1 MPINLQ
7 AGQLRNQIRFE
18 RLADRVSDEAGGNSA
33 GWIPLFTRWCSLRAV
48 PVNNASGEA
57 VMQGRLTGQAFFTIV
72 VRYDPQTVTLTPDD
86 RATTEMGETLNI
98 RSALDLDGDR
108 RWITIDAQKG
118 VAT

>member
-33 GWIPLFTRWCSLRAV
+33 GWIPLFTRWCSLKAV
-48 PVNNASGEA
+48 PVRPGSAEV

-72 VRYDPQTVTLTPDD
+72 VRYDPQT
-86 RATTEMGETLNI
+86 EMGETLNI
-98 RSALDLDGDR
+98 RSVIDLDGDR

>member
-18 RLADRVSDEAGGNSA
+18 RQADRVSDEAGGSTA
-33 GWIPLFTRWCSLRAV
+33 GWNPLFTRWCSLRAV

-57 VMQGRLTGQAFFTIV
+57 IIQGRLTGQAFYTIV
-72 VRYDPQTVTLTPDD
+72 VRYDPQTATLTSDD
-86 RATTEMGETLNI
+86 RAVSEMGETYNI
-98 RSALDLDGDR
+98 RSVLDLDGDR
-108 RWITIDAQKG
+108 RWLTIDAQKG